1 MKIKVYGNVGCTKCV
16 EFKSFLNDN
25 SLEFEEIID
34 MPKAIELGQKY
45 NIRTLPIVAID
56 NEVLN
61 FNDAKEYIKNTK

>member
-1 MKIKVYGNVGCTKCV
+1 M
-16 EFKSFLNDN
+16 EFKNFLKDN

-34 MPKAIELGQKY
+34 IPKAIELGQKY
-45 NIRTLPIVAID
+45 NIRTLPIVVVD

>member
-1 MKIKVYGNVGCTKCV
+1 MEIKVYSNVGCTKCV
-16 EFKSFLNDN
+16 EFKNFLKDN

-34 MPKAIELGQKY
+34 IPKAIELGQKY

-56 NEVLN
+56 DEVLN